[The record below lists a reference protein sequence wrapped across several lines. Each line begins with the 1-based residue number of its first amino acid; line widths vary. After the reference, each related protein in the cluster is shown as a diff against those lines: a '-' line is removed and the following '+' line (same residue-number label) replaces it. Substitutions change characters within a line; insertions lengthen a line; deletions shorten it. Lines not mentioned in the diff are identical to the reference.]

1 MVLRASHIHTLQ
13 HSLSLK
19 YLMQIK
25 IRSYVRLLSF
35 STRTFLS
42 LLILVTLKKKVT
54 AMPEEEEGVSSLPVR
69 VLTLPLR
76 YRGICLS
83 TQEEDGR
90 LLQS

>member
-1 MVLRASHIHTLQ
+1 M
-13 HSLSLK
+13 
-19 YLMQIK
+19 
-25 IRSYVRLLSF
+25 RLLSF